1 MQGIPCSIE
10 ISFSGTGFLCLG
22 RALHQHL
29 QINFIILFQIIYT
42 LYREFGQH
50 VDWYTYFILVLSRQS
65 DFSVYSCSNWKLQR
79 LCLSSVWVQP
89 LAQWGSSL
97 GLVLLGTT
105 VMQIN
110 NCQWN
115 PGLVPLDTYIIL
127 GVLIC
132 LLTLSASLRLG
143 SMPCYRG
150 NVRTV
155 KAVMPNHFPKRLP
168 LWVVKCIFLFYF
180 HSIIFSISRER
191 FFFSPL
197 SSTVQFPYCLV

>member
-1 MQGIPCSIE
+1 MPRK
-10 ISFSGTGFLCLG
+10 SFSSTSLVKFHNSLSDYLHTVQRICTTHWLIYLSHFGAFLSIWFSCL
-22 RALHQHL
+22 
-29 QINFIILFQIIYT
+29 
-42 LYREFGQH
+42 
-50 VDWYTYFILVLSRQS
+50 FILELKAVAALSVLCVGTASSTVGFKSGTSASRC
-65 DFSVYSCSNWKLQR
+65 YSN
-79 LCLSSVWVQP
+79 
-89 LAQWGSSL
+89 A
-97 GLVLLGTT
+97 
-105 VMQIN
+105 N

-150 NVRTV
+150 NVHTV

-180 HSIIFSISRER
+180 HSIIYFISRER
-191 FFFSPL
+191 FFFF
-197 SSTVQFPYCLV
+197 SSHLQFNFHIQLKRR